1 MFLMINN
8 TLAQFISICEC
19 MFDTLVWL
27 KFHKEL
33 FDFNEDV
40 YMCCAYIP
48 PSNSSHH
55 ALYDCFVFL
64 KTVLLHILQKENLSR
79 WRFE

>member
-1 MFLMINN
+1 MFLMIKN

-40 YMCCAYIP
+40 YMFIISSSAIQIANETNFPFVEYVVILF
-48 PSNSSHH
+48 SRTRNNSQSYN
-55 ALYDCFVFL
+55 A
-64 KTVLLHILQKENLSR
+64 
-79 WRFE
+79 W

>member
-1 MFLMINN
+1 MFLMIKN

-27 KFHKEL
+27 KFHKKL

-40 YMCCAYIP
+40 YMCCAKPCHLVYFQ
-48 PSNSSHH
+48 
-55 ALYDCFVFL
+55 D
-64 KTVLLHILQKENLSR
+64 LHLHSR
-79 WRFE
+79 IRI